1 MAIPSN
7 RRKSAT
13 RQRSQF
19 RLRPS
24 DDRHAWTGDWC
35 ANRAGRMVCFLGG
48 CLRALDHLFVAPII
62 DRGAY
67 PTAAERTVRLAGIG
81 NIPSCQ
87 AVADKVEFAH
97 LATLWPAPQNL
108 QRLIGGA
115 EVQCRKSDTD
125 RYGRTVARCSAGGRD
140 LSCAQ
145 LEGGFTIRRYGYIFC
160 F

>member
-1 MAIPSN
+1 MIVTLGLAIGALIAQVGWSAFSADASEPSIICSSP
-7 RRKSAT
+7 R
-13 RQRSQF
+13 
-19 RLRPS
+19 
-24 DDRHAWTGDWC
+24 
-35 ANRAGRMVCFLGG
+35 
-48 CLRALDHLFVAPII
+48 II
-62 DRGAY
+62 DGDTFDCGGTR
-67 PTAAERTVRLAGIG
+67 VRLAGIDSPELPG
-81 NIPSCQ
+81 HCRQGRVCAPGD
-87 AVADKVEFAH
+87 A
-97 LATLWPAPQNL
+97 LASTANL